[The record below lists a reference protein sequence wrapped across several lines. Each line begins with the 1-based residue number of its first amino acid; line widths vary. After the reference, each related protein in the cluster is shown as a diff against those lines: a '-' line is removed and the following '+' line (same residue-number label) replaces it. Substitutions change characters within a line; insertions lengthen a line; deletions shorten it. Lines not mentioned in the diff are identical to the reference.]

1 MVVRQPIPLH
11 HLHSFLVG
19 QMIELTGE
27 DGRRFRKQIEYRQR
41 EGEQNW
47 DANLGLAAPHFLKAF
62 LVALDKVR
70 TFYDVQWET
79 GHSFIPE
86 SKSAT
91 TFPFEIP
98 KI

>member
-11 HLHSFLVG
+11 HLHSFLVA

-27 DGRRFRKQIEYRQR
+27 DGRHFRKQIEYRQR
-41 EGEQNW
+41 EGEPNW

-62 LVALDKVR
+62 VVALDRVR

-79 GHSFIPE
+79 GHSLPG
-86 SKSAT
+86 
-91 TFPFEIP
+91 
-98 KI
+98 